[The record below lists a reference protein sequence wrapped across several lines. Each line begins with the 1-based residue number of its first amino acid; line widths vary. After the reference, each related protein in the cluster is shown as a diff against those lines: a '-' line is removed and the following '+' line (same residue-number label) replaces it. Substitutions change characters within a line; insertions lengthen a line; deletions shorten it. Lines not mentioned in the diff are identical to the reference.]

1 MHTPQRRTFMLR
13 LVATGSMLAVA
24 AAHAQTPGNVEESDP
39 QAKALGYAGD
49 TTKVD
54 QAKYPKHDATQV
66 CSNCQLFQGKSK
78 DTKGPC
84 TLFAG
89 KLVTPNG
96 WCSAWT
102 KKVG

>member
-1 MHTPQRRTFMLR
+1 MHTPQRRTFMLQ

-24 AAHAQTPGNVEESDP
+24 AANAQTPANVDANDP
-39 QAKALGYAGD
+39 QAKALGYVED

-54 QAKYPKHDATQV
+54 AAKYPKHDNAQA
-66 CSNCQLFQGKSK
+66 CSNCQLFQGKTK
-78 DTKGPC
+78 DAKGPC

-89 KLVTPNG
+89 KLVAPNG